1 MYYLYADRLLSIPST
16 YEATVL
22 HELHAW
28 QQSMQRKPSLLNK
41 LAGKVQ
47 SRLTRIIPEKV
58 HQVVT
63 TTIKQMVKGVLFG
76 AKITTAGPDQARSL
90 EDREKAVRQR
100 IKIYRTTA
108 AAEGGITGAGGIL
121 LGLADFPLL
130 LGIKI
135 KLLFDIAALYGYEV
149 KDFKER
155 MYILYI
161 FQLAFSSQQKRN
173 GVYRQVAG
181 WKEISKTLPEDT
193 GQFDWRSFQ
202 QEYRDYIDIAKM
214 AQLVPVIGAPV
225 GAIANY
231 SLIKKLGTTAMNA
244 YRMRWFQKEQNGAP
258 EMIC

>member
-1 MYYLYADRLLSIPST
+1 
-16 YEATVL
+16 
-22 HELHAW
+22 
-28 QQSMQRKPSLLNK
+28 MQRKPSLLNR
-41 LAGKVQ
+41 LAVKVQ
-47 SRLTRIIPEKV
+47 GRFARIIPEKV

-63 TTIKQMVKGVLFG
+63 TAIKQMVRGVLFG
-76 AKITTAGPDQARSL
+76 AKITTGNAEQRLSLQERERS
-90 EDREKAVRQR
+90 VRQR

-130 LGIKI
+130 MGIKI
-135 KLLFDIAALYGYEV
+135 KLLFDVASLYGFAVTDY
-149 KDFKER
+149 KER
-155 MYILYI
+155 MFILHI

-173 GVYRQVAG
+173 EVYRQVAG
-181 WKEISKTLPEDT
+181 WKEISKTLPDDIQ
-193 GQFDWRSFQ
+193 QFDWRSFQ

-231 SLIKKLGTTAMNA
+231 SLIRKLGWTAMNA
-244 YRMRWFQKEQNGAP
+244 YRMRWLQQKQNGEP